1 MKLRIL
7 AVLLGIAVFA
17 SAALSAAEEAPVT
30 DDFDLSDY
38 AGKVVYVDFWAS
50 WCGPC
55 RASFP
60 FMADMV
66 REFGDDLT
74 IVAINV
80 DEQRTDADGFLA
92 DFETPFDIVYDP
104 AGTLASLFKVP
115 GMPTSYLY
123 DRNGQFIERH
133 IGFRSSDKAAIRE
146 KIERAIATTT
156 LAESDAE

>member
-80 DEQRTDADGFLA
+80 DEQRADADGFLA

-133 IGFRSSDKAAIRE
+133 IGFRSSDKASIRE